1 MPEPEKPNTDID
13 KPEEKPSLEDL
24 GSGPAERAVFGLDPR
39 TGAVRIAVFVAA
51 FILLFGWLFYSLLD
65 L

>member
-1 MPEPEKPNTDID
+1 MPEPEKPNVDVD

-24 GSGPAERAVFGLDPR
+24 GSGPAERAVFGRGPR
-39 TGAVRIAVFVAA
+39 TGALRLAIAVVA
-51 FILLFGWLFYSLLD
+51 FIVLFGWLFYSLLG